1 MIILGI
7 DPGTAS
13 TGYGVVR
20 VEGKNSLEALTY
32 GCIHTLAST
41 PRPMR
46 LKEIFEALTA
56 LISQYHPDVIAI
68 EQLFFSKNSKTAL
81 RVGEALGVV
90 LLASACAG
98 VEVAEYTP
106 LQVKETLT
114 GFGRAAK
121 DDVCEMVM
129 LHLGLE
135 KPPRPDDAADGLAIA
150 LCHHFRLALG
160 GIF

>member
-13 TGYGVVR
+13 TGYGVVKSHGR
-20 VEGKNSLEALTY
+20 DTLEALEY
-32 GCIHTLAST
+32 GCIRTDAST
-41 PRPMR
+41 PRPVR
-46 LKEIFEALTA
+46 LKEIFESLE
-56 LISQYHPDVIAI
+56 LLVSRHGPDVMAV

-90 LLASACAG
+90 LLSAARAG

-114 GFGRAAK
+114 GYGRADK
-121 DDVCEMVM
+121 NDVREMVM
-129 LHLGLE
+129 MHLKLSS
-135 KPPRPDDAADGLAIA
+135 KPRPDDAADGLAIA
-150 LCHHFRLALG
+150 LCHCFRSALG
-160 GIF
+160 VIC